1 MKNLSI
7 TLLILSSLLF
17 GTSAFA
23 QSKNKQHKNKKA
35 TVKTT
40 RTVKNVRP
48 NRKVV
53 KVKTVKVNKKS
64 KYGKKYP
71 GKGYKKNYNKRNKTP
86 KYNRHNRKWKRHA
99 KHVHS
104 PRYLVGQRYDRLPR
118 RAIRVVRHGR
128 VQFYANNAF
137 FRPVY
142 KRGRT
147 HFVVVF

>member
-23 QSKNKQHKNKKA
+23 QSKNKSKNKRT

-40 RTVKNVRP
+40 RTIKNVRP
-48 NRKVV
+48 NRTVV
-53 KVKTVKVNKKS
+53 KVKTVKYKGKPKYAK
-64 KYGKKYP
+64 KYGN
-71 GKGYKKNYNKRNKTP
+71 KGYKKNYNKHFKKP
-86 KYNRHNRKWKRHA
+86 KYKHDRKWKRHA

-104 PRYLVGQRYDRLPR
+104 PRYLVGQRYSKLPR
-118 RAIRVVRHGR
+118 KAVRVVRHGR
-128 VQFYANNAF
+128 VQFYANNMY